1 MVKESSV
8 LLLDNCHMISKK
20 CTIGFW
26 PLQKYQASLQSLV
39 FLAIDFISIDFVS
52 IDVFPL

>member
-20 CTIGFW
+20 CIIGLW
-26 PLQKYQASLQSLV
+26 PLQKYQASSQSLV
-39 FLAIDFISIDFVS
+39 FLAIDFVS
-52 IDVFPL
+52 IDVFSL